1 MSIFESLKTGLE
13 QAINGEVRKID
24 MATSVRK
31 HGEWVH
37 DIAYYDEDGC
47 PCIVSRCSEC
57 GEAYPESNFCP
68 NCGADM
74 RGKNNG

>member
-37 DIAYYDEDGC
+37 YIAYYDEDGC